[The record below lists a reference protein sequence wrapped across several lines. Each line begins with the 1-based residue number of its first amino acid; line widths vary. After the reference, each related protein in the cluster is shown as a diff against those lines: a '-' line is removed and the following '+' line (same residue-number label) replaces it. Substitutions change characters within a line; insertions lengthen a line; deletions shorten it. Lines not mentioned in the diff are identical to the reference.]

1 MNRERRNRLRTVI
14 KRLGSCADDLSVIK
28 DDEDEARENTPENL
42 QGGEA
47 YCVSEEISDKI
58 DNALSDIQE
67 AVDTLEDI

>member
-14 KRLGSCADDLSVIK
+14 TRLGSCADDLSAIK

-58 DNALSDIQE
+58 DTALSDIQE

>member
-1 MNRERRNRLRTVI
+1 MNRERRTKLRHVIARLE
-14 KRLGSCADDLSVIK
+14 SCNNDLSAIK
-28 DDEDEARENTPENL
+28 DAEDQARENTPENL

-58 DNALSDIQE
+58 DEALSDIQE

>member
-1 MNRERRNRLRTVI
+1 MNRERRNRLKEVI
-14 KRLGSCADDLSVIK
+14 TRLGACVDDLSSIK

-58 DNALSDIQE
+58 DDALSDIQE
-67 AVDTLEDI
+67 AVNTLEEI